1 MSFIKYIP
9 YGEAGDELKKLYDAY
24 GGADKTPANILRI
37 AGLNPAAMKAHAD
50 LYRAIMFGPSPLS
63 RAQREMIAVTVSA
76 LNKCHY

>member
-1 MSFIKYIP
+1 MAFIKYIP
-9 YGEAGDELKKLYDAY
+9 YDDAGDELRKLYDAY
-24 GGADKTPANILRI
+24 GGADKTPANIVRI
-37 AGLNPAAMKAHAD
+37 AGPIPQALKAHVD